1 MVALKLFNVSPG
13 YRNRLVSNVLV
24 STFLWVLTGCE
35 TTSTGVVEVTGKV
48 RPALTE
54 WDVDVYQDPKG
65 LLPWVPDMDIPVRYE
80 VIAKLESN
88 GTSGFTPGAVDD
100 KTTQIV
106 TDLKKQAAKLG
117 ANAIVIRE
125 VKIFEDI
132 VERQTSGY
140 ENVRFP
146 DGSIRRVE
154 VPPQTYYERV
164 MKVNVAADSVYLD
177 WENVWAPAG
186 QIGNDTVTSP

>member
-1 MVALKLFNVSPG
+1 MKLLNVRSG
-13 YRNRLVSNVLV
+13 FRNRVVSWILVSIY
-24 STFLWVLTGCE
+24 LWILSGCE
-35 TTSTGVVEVTGKV
+35 STSTGVVEVTGDV

-54 WDVDVYQDPKG
+54 WDVEVYQDPKG

-88 GTSGFTPGAVDD
+88 GTSGFTTGAVDNV
-100 KTTQIV
+100 TTQIV

-117 ANAIVIRE
+117 ANAVVIRE
-125 VKIFEDI
+125 VKIFEDV

-146 DGSIRRVE
+146 DGSIRQVE

-186 QIGNDTVTSP
+186 QIGNETVNSP

>member
-1 MVALKLFNVSPG
+1 MKLFNVRPG
-13 YRNRLVSNVLV
+13 FGNRLVSCILV
-24 STFLWVLTGCE
+24 STFLWILSGCE
-35 TTSTGVVEVTGKV
+35 STSTGVVEVMGDV

-54 WDVDVYQDPKG
+54 WDVEVYQDPKG

-88 GTSGFTPGAVDD
+88 GTSGFTQGAVEN

-125 VKIFEDI
+125 VKIFED
-132 VERQTSGY
+132 VVARQTS
-140 ENVRFP
+140 
-146 DGSIRRVE
+146 
-154 VPPQTYYERV
+154 
-164 MKVNVAADSVYLD
+164 
-177 WENVWAPAG
+177 
-186 QIGNDTVTSP
+186 

>member
-1 MVALKLFNVSPG
+1 MKLYSRKEESRRWITTLIIVSI
-13 YRNRLVSNVLV
+13 
-24 STFLWVLTGCE
+24 FLWALSGCE
-35 TTSTGVVEVTGKV
+35 STSTGVVEVTGDV

-54 WDVDVYQDPKG
+54 WDVEVYQDPKG
-65 LLPWVPDMDIPVRYE
+65 LLPWVPDMEIPVRYD

-88 GTSGFTPGAVDD
+88 GTSGFNPGAVDN

-117 ANAIVIRE
+117 ANAIIVRE
-125 VKIFEDI
+125 VKIFEDV

-146 DGSIRRVE
+146 DGSIRQVE
-154 VPPQTYYERV
+154 VPPRIYYERV
-164 MKVNVAADSVYLD
+164 MKVNIAADSVYLD

-186 QIGNDTVTSP
+186 QIGNETTNTP

>member
-1 MVALKLFNVSPG
+1 MKLFKVKPG
-13 YRNRLVSNVLV
+13 FRNRVVMWIHV
-24 STFLWVLTGCE
+24 STFLWILSGCE
-35 TTSTGVVEVTGKV
+35 STSTGVVEVTGDV

-54 WDVDVYQDPKG
+54 WDVEVYQDPMG
-65 LLPWVPDMDIPVRYE
+65 LLPWVPDMDIPARYE

-88 GTSGFTPGAVDD
+88 GTSGFTPGAVDN

-125 VKIFEDI
+125 VKIFEDV

-146 DGSIRRVE
+146 DGSIRQVE

-186 QIGNDTVTSP
+186 QIGNETANSP